1 MDGRSEQAQASMA
14 PAAMVEQ
21 LLTEIAPAATPD
33 RQHLQGFGTIYR
45 RGRVWWIK
53 WSKDGKRRRES
64 SKSERDSDAFK
75 LLRRRIDEVARD
87 RRRDPVAEDR
97 VTMAQLFN
105 ALEADYTANGR
116 RSRTTLAFRLAPL
129 REAFGQE
136 KAHDVTAA
144 SIKRYKDQRQAAG
157 KAPATVNRELAAL
170 RRAFTIAVEQERLSS
185 ASVPRVKLFAEH
197 NARQGFLERTDF
209 DAVVSRLPE
218 YLQDYARFAY
228 GSGWRKGEVATLEW
242 SAIDKANTRATL
254 RREHSKNGEPRV
266 LPLVGELAEIIARRR
281 CDREYKTVAGETAES
296 RYIFHRHGRPIGD
309 FRKAW
314 TSACGAAGFAKP
326 KVRRDGRPVLA
337 RTGQP
342 VMKATLIFHD
352 LRPSAVRNLV
362 AACVD
367 QSVAMLVT
375 GHQTISVF
383 QRYRIVSDDDVRAAL
398 ERTQAAL
405 ARVPEGP
412 ATNGQG
418 HNSGHN
424 EGVVVDSRGLSR

>member
-1 MDGRSEQAQASMA
+1 MDARNEHASESMA

-21 LLTEIAPAATPD
+21 LLTEIAPAATPN

-64 SKSERDSDAFK
+64 SKSERDTDAIK
-75 LLRRRIDEVARD
+75 LLRRRIDEAARD
-87 RRRDPVAEDR
+87 RRRDPVAENR

-116 RSRTTLAFRLAPL
+116 RSSTTLAFRLSPL

-144 SIKRYKDQRQAAG
+144 TIKKYKDQRRAAG
-157 KAPATVNRELAAL
+157 KAHATINRELAAL
-170 RRAFTIAVEQERLSS
+170 RRAFTIAVEQERLS
-185 ASVPRVKLFAEH
+185 AAAVPRVKLFAEH
-197 NARQGFLERTDF
+197 NARQGFVERADF
-209 DAVVSRLPE
+209 DAVVSRLSV

-228 GSGWRKGEVATLEW
+228 GSGWRKAEVATLEW
-242 SAIDKANTRATL
+242 PAVDKASTRVTL

-281 CDREYKTVAGETAES
+281 QDRTYTTVTGDTAES
-296 RYIFHRHGRPIGD
+296 RYIFHRHGARIGD

-314 TSACGAAGFAKP
+314 TAACIAAGFAKP
-326 KVRRDGRPVLA
+326 KLRRE
-337 RTGQP
+337 GQP
-342 VMKATLIFHD
+342 VLDRQGQPIMRATLIFHD
-352 LRPSAVRNLV
+352 LRRSAVRNLV
-362 AACVD
+362 AAGVD
-367 QSVAMLVT
+367 QSVAMRVT

-405 ARVPEGP
+405 AHAVNGP

-418 HNSGHN
+418 HNPGHN
-424 EGVVVDSRGLSR
+424 Q